1 MRPLQHSLESEKLA
15 AIIDEKTKYYNKLY
29 RQDPGNQ
36 YLKILNSEITFL
48 RDIIMPIVLM
58 NTTVLYSGLAHF
70 LTTAMRAME
79 GRDDR
84 EKFCG
89 VMMYY
94 QTHEPG
100 TNEIPLVAVASN
112 VKTYPHYYFNLLIDG
127 EPALPLPVFPN
138 LAEDEEKDWFDNM
151 LKNLEAQGASIDT
164 SKLQISTQ
172 KFVKP

>member
-1 MRPLQHSLESEKLA
+1 MRPLQHSIESERLER
-15 AIIDEKTKYYNKLY
+15 IINEKVKYYNKLY
-29 RQDPGNQ
+29 RQDTGNQ

-48 RDIIMPIVLM
+48 RDIIMPIVL

-79 GRDDR
+79 GKDDK

-94 QTHEPG
+94 QTHEPD
-100 TNEIPLVAVASN
+100 TNEIPRVAVASN

-127 EPALPLPVFPN
+127 KPALPLPVFPN
-138 LAEDEEKDWFDNM
+138 LAENEEKEWCDNM
-151 LKNLEAQGASIDT
+151 LKNLEEQGASIDT

-172 KFVKP
+172 QFVKP